1 MKPSYTIAG
10 LGFLLAS
17 GGSALYG
24 ASVQG
29 QLSCA
34 DGKSPASGIAV
45 TVSSAGTGRS
55 APSFSGGDGMYYL
68 NLKAGAYT
76 LEIWLSKS
84 SSTPTKTQ
92 TITVKEPATDV
103 DRIVLPSCSAQ

>member
-1 MKPSYTIAG
+1 MKPSQALAG
-10 LGFLLAS
+10 LAFLLAS
-17 GGSALYG
+17 GGSALHA

-29 QLSCA
+29 QLTCG

-45 TVSSAGTGRS
+45 TVTGPSTGRS
-55 APSFSGGDGMYYL
+55 APVFSGGDGMYYL

-84 SSTPTKTQ
+84 SSTATKTQ

>member
-1 MKPSYTIAG
+1 MKTSRTLAG
-10 LGFLLAS
+10 LALLLAS

-45 TVSSAGTGRS
+45 TVNNTSSGRT
-55 APSFSGGDGMYYL
+55 APSFTGGDGMYYF
-68 NLKAGAYT
+68 NLKAGTYT

-84 SSTPTKTQ
+84 SSTPTQ
-92 TITVKEPATDV
+92 THSITVTEPSTDV
-103 DRIVLPSCSAQ
+103 QRIVLPSCTAQ